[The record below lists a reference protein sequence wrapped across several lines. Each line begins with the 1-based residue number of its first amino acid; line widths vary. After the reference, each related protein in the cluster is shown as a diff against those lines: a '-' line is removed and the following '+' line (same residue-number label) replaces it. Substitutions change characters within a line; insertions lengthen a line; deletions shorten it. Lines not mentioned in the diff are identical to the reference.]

1 MPAPRAR
8 LLLACLALL
17 AAAPASATVQVAV
30 SLLPQAFLVERVGG
44 DRVATVVLVGPGDN
58 EATYAP
64 SPGKLAALESAVA
77 WFTLGVPFEKA
88 WLPRIVADRPDLA
101 VVDLA
106 EGLPRRRVEGGGHA
120 HGEDDR
126 QAGEPDP
133 HTWTDPR
140 LAARMAVTIGE
151 TLARLDPPNGEAYR
165 ANARALEADLLALH
179 EELAARLAP
188 VAGGVFIVFHPSWGY
203 FADAYGLVQLPI
215 ETGGHEPGPR
225 ALATLIDRGRAAGA
239 RAVFVQPQ
247 FSGRSAS
254 AVAEAL
260 GARVIEADPLARDY
274 IENLRA
280 LGDTVARALA
290 PEPGR

>member
-1 MPAPRAR
+1 MPAPR
-8 LLLACLALL
+8 LLVALACLAVL
-17 AAAPASATVQVAV
+17 AAAPATAAVHVAV
-30 SLLPQAFLVERVGG
+30 SLLPQAFLVDRIGG
-44 DRVATVVLVGPGDN
+44 EEVETVVLVGPGDN

-64 SPGKLAALESAVA
+64 SPGKLAALEEARV
-77 WFTLGVPFEKA
+77 WFTVGVPFEKA
-88 WLPRIVADRPDLA
+88 WLPRIAADRPDLEI
-101 VVDLA
+101 VDLA
-106 EGLPRRRVEGGGHA
+106 RGLPRRSIEGGDHHGH
-120 HGEDDR
+120 R
-126 QAGEPDP
+126 SGEPDP

-140 LAARMAVTIGE
+140 LAARMALAVGD
-151 TLARLDPPNGEAYR
+151 TLARLDPANDAAYR
-165 ANARALEADLLALH
+165 DRARALEADLLGLH

-188 VAGGVFIVFHPSWGY
+188 AAGGVFIVFHPSWGY

-225 ALATLIDRGRAAGA
+225 TLATLIERGRAAGA

-247 FSGRSAS
+247 FSGRSAN

-260 GARVIEADPLARDY
+260 GARVIRADPLARDY
-274 IENLRA
+274 IGNLRM

>member
-1 MPAPRAR
+1 M
-8 LLLACLALL
+8 ACLALL
-17 AAAPASATVQVAV
+17 VAAPVAAAVQVAV

-64 SPGKLAALESAVA
+64 SPGKLAALESAIV

-88 WLPRIVADRPDLA
+88 WLPRIAADRPDLEI
-101 VVDLA
+101 VDLA
-106 EGLPRRRVEGGGHA
+106 RGLPRRSIEDG
-120 HGEDDR
+120 HGEGHG
-126 QAGEPDP
+126 AGEPDP

-165 ANARALEADLLALH
+165 ANARALEAELLTLH

-188 VAGGVFIVFHPSWGY
+188 AAGGVFIVFHPSWGY

-225 ALATLIDRGRAAGA
+225 TLATLIERGRAAGA

-247 FSGRSAS
+247 FSGRSAN

-260 GARVIEADPLARDY
+260 GARVIRADPLARDY
-274 IENLRA
+274 IGNLRM

-290 PEPGR
+290 PESGR

>member
-1 MPAPRAR
+1 MPAARA
-8 LLLACLALL
+8 LLCLACLALL
-17 AAAPASATVQVAV
+17 AAAPAAAAVQVAV
-30 SLLPQAFLVERVGG
+30 SLLPQAFLVDRVGG
-44 DRVATVVLVGPGDN
+44 ERVETVVLVGPGDN

-64 SPGKLAALESAVA
+64 TPGKLVALEQAGA
-77 WFTLGVPFEKA
+77 WFVVGVPFERA

-106 EGLPRRRVEGGGHA
+106 GGLPRRAIEGDDHDGH
-120 HGEDDR
+120 R
-126 QAGEPDP
+126 AGEPDP

-140 LAARMAVTIGE
+140 LAARMAVTVGE
-151 TLARLDPPNGEAYR
+151 TLARLDPPNGEAYL
-165 ANARALEADLLALH
+165 ANARALELELLALH

-225 ALATLIDRGRAAGA
+225 GLASLIERGRAAGA

-260 GARVIEADPLARDY
+260 GARVVEADPLARDY
-274 IENLRA
+274 IANLRA
-280 LGDTVARALA
+280 LGENVARALA